1 MSPAWKSYRESPSD
15 ARSSRRSSSSE
26 RPCLSGVPDPRHHI
40 FAVEHA
46 RAALDDEIVAGEIF
60 REVRPA
66 HNIHSKRLAE
76 AFSQHP
82 RNLFPSDVLPSAVHG
97 YSTPRSV
104 SWNGRSAR
112 QYAPPLHIV
121 RQIALICRKQHG
133 KGREHAL
140 RRFVFVDIA
149 KYLGV
154 RNDKL
159 RCFFQYRKRRYQL
172 IGRHTHNQAFL
183 IEKFAQSLHLRQNQP
198 SLGAWMSCGITRST
212 RSSRSTS
219 VPVMRRLP

>member
-1 MSPAWKSYRESPSD
+1 MGTALRDQYPGM
-15 ARSSRRSSSSE
+15 
-26 RPCLSGVPDPRHHI
+26 GVQR
-40 FAVEHA
+40 VNML
-46 RAALDDEIVAGEIF
+46 R
-60 REVRPA
+60 
-66 HNIHSKRLAE
+66 
-76 AFSQHP
+76 
-82 RNLFPSDVLPSAVHG
+82 
-97 YSTPRSV
+97 
-104 SWNGRSAR
+104 
-112 QYAPPLHIV
+112 PLHIV

-198 SLGAWMSCGITRST
+198 SPGCLDVLRHHEKHQIL
-212 RSSRSTS
+212 
-219 VPVMRRLP
+219 PVDQCPGDEAAAVILRQFTDQCFF